1 MFVQATDG
9 LAFRYYLGMLKKTK
23 SGPAEV
29 EYGDDEGCMIDVY
42 NSTTELTNIVAPDHD
57 QRVPSKFDFNE
68 SDKHFVMTNSREF
81 LTLHLRDLA
90 RDE

>member
-9 LAFRYYLGMLKKTK
+9 LAFRYYLGMLKKTE

-29 EYGDDEGCMIDVY
+29 EYGNDEGCMIDVY
-42 NSTTELTNIVAPDHD
+42 DSIELTNIVAPDHD
-57 QRVPSKFDFNE
+57 QRVPSKFNFNE
-68 SDKHFVMTNSREF
+68 SGKHFVMTKLREF
-81 LTLHLRDLA
+81 LTLHLQDVA